1 MVSMITIKMSKEPR
15 FLMGSPL
22 FIIHTQ
28 QVIMVTSLN
37 LPQQERAESTHDLEK
52 YILAYCS

>member
-1 MVSMITIKMSKEPR
+1 MITIKMSKEPR